1 MVVLLLTLKN
11 CTLTVLQVLQ
21 SSLTFQ
27 RQLHQ
32 VTWKQHQTTR
42 LVLAP
47 TVIPQSIRT
56 LSHWL
61 SVSVILSLSFC
72 FALFCFYFV
81 SSSTK
86 FFKFGLGFHL
96 FRAEKLFPV
105 MTYKSGIWLYD
116 LITWSSVLSEWWRYI
131 LCWVR
136 GDRESCLM
144 IFLNL
149 LFYLEEQNQLI
160 QYSITSG
167 RENRSLKSGSRS
179 YFSVFI
185 MTYYGDYKM

>member
-32 VTWKQHQTTR
+32 VTGKQHQTTR

-116 LITWSSVLSEWWRYI
+116 LITWSSVLSE
-131 LCWVR
+131 
-136 GDRESCLM
+136 
-144 IFLNL
+144 
-149 LFYLEEQNQLI
+149 
-160 QYSITSG
+160 
-167 RENRSLKSGSRS
+167 
-179 YFSVFI
+179 
-185 MTYYGDYKM
+185 